1 MFFVLP
7 VAAIVA
13 LAACNQKAETKAAE
27 QQPEITAAEPETV
40 NVKVSDLATPK
51 DFICG
56 MDVVDGSIAD
66 TASYEGKLY
75 GFCSKECKAEFAKEP
90 AKYVAQVK

>member
-7 VAAIVA
+7 VAAIIA
-13 LAACNQKAETKAAE
+13 LAACNQKAETKATE
-27 QQPEITAAEPETV
+27 QQPEITAAEPENV

-56 MDVVDGSIAD
+56 MDVAEGSIAD

-75 GFCSKECKAEFAKEP
+75 GFCSKECKAEFAKDP

>member
-7 VAAIVA
+7 VAAIIA